1 MYLTVNAGGV
11 DGDGNVEWVN
21 MDLDEEEES
30 DEDDQMG
37 FVHKQP
43 LVATGM
49 AATLALLK
57 GTGTSL
63 DPLIDNTELPIVL
76 FILSFSTI
84 ISVYRRTRKDRRTS
98 GSIKGRKDKRSVFQG
113 RWSKAGVQR

>member
-1 MYLTVNAGGV
+1 M
-11 DGDGNVEWVN
+11 N

-57 GTGTSL
+57 GTGASL
-63 DPLIDNTELPIVL
+63 DSLIDSTKPLMLCILTYTVL
-76 FILSFSTI
+76 LI
-84 ISVYRRTRKDRRTS
+84 YRRIRED
-98 GSIKGRKDKRSVFQG
+98 
-113 RWSKAGVQR
+113 

>member
-1 MYLTVNAGGV
+1 MDL
-11 DGDGNVEWVN
+11 
-21 MDLDEEEES
+21 DLDEEEES

-57 GTGTSL
+57 GTGAALTL
-63 DPLIDNTELPIVL
+63 LILLI
-76 FILSFSTI
+76 
-84 ISVYRRTRKDRRTS
+84 
-98 GSIKGRKDKRSVFQG
+98 G
-113 RWSKAGVQR
+113 

>member
-1 MYLTVNAGGV
+1 MNTATRPGIKHKRDDMYDLDTPIRITVIGAG
-11 DGDGNVEWVN
+11 DGDNSEWVN
-21 MDLDEEEES
+21 MDVDEEEES

-57 GTGTSL
+57 GSGELGKSEELAGRAKVPLFCMENGIYLPHVFLFEFVTGL
-63 DPLIDNTELPIVL
+63 
-76 FILSFSTI
+76 
-84 ISVYRRTRKDRRTS
+84 YY
-98 GSIKGRKDKRSVFQG
+98 
-113 RWSKAGVQR
+113 

>member
-1 MYLTVNAGGV
+1 M
-11 DGDGNVEWVN
+11 DGDGKDEWVN

-57 GTGTSL
+57 GTGAALTL
-63 DPLIDNTELPIVL
+63 LILLI
-76 FILSFSTI
+76 
-84 ISVYRRTRKDRRTS
+84 
-98 GSIKGRKDKRSVFQG
+98 G
-113 RWSKAGVQR
+113 